1 MVQSTSLSEIELT
14 NFAVAVRSHPMKNEI
29 RPRKLVCLS
38 GFMGSGKSTT
48 GRLLASQL
56 GWTFVDLDRRITDA
70 AGQSIPEIFSKR
82 GEAEFRRLEHEQLS
96 RVLAEAIGDQKPRIV
111 SLGGGTVAQPQN
123 LAILH
128 DSGAALIWLDCPI
141 EELLVRC
148 AQITDRPLFRDEG
161 SFRRLYQERLPFY
174 EMSDHRVDSHAE
186 PARVVEHI
194 LALGIF
200 SKVTV

>member
-1 MVQSTSLSEIELT
+1 
-14 NFAVAVRSHPMKNEI
+14 MKNEI

-56 GWTFVDLDRRITDA
+56 GWTFVDLDRRITEA
-70 AGQSIPEIFSKR
+70 AGQSIPEIFARR
-82 GEAEFRRLEHEQLS
+82 GEAEFRRLEHDQLA
-96 RVLAEAIGDQKPRIV
+96 RVIAEASGDQKPRIV

-123 LAILH
+123 LAILR
-128 DSGAALIWLDCPI
+128 DSGAVLIWLDCPI

-148 AQITDRPLFRDEG
+148 AQITDRPLFRDEA

-174 EMSDHRVDSHAE
+174 EMSDYRVDSQAQ
-186 PARVVEHI
+186 PARVMEQI

>member
-1 MVQSTSLSEIELT
+1 
-14 NFAVAVRSHPMKNEI
+14 MKSEI
-29 RPRKLVCLS
+29 RPRKLVCLT

-56 GWTFVDLDRRITDA
+56 GWTYVDLDRRITDA
-70 AGQSIPEIFSKR
+70 TGQSIPEIFARK
-82 GEAEFRRLEHEQLS
+82 GEAEFRRIEHEQLA
-96 RVLAEAIGDQKPRIV
+96 RLVAEASEDQKPRIV
-111 SLGGGTVAQPQN
+111 SLGGGTIMQPQN
-123 LAILH
+123 LALLREN
-128 DSGAALIWLDCPI
+128 GAALIWLDCPI

-148 AQITDRPLFRDEG
+148 AQITDRPLFRDEA

-174 EMSDHRVDSHAE
+174 KMADYRVDSSL
-186 PARVVEHI
+186 PSARLVEQI